1 MAEDY
6 KSLAEDYKYLAED
19 YKPLTEDYIP
29 MADGGLEVS
38 LLAPLLVG
46 LDIDRLLTSP
56 EL

>member
-6 KSLAEDYKYLAED
+6 KSLAED